1 MERKDLTE
9 LGIEAEA
16 VDKIMEMYGKDVNPI
31 KQENESLK
39 AEVKSY
45 KEQVAD
51 RDNQLD
57 EIKTKVGDE
66 EGLKATIEA
75 LKNAN
80 KSKDEAHQNLVN
92 QVKLDYEIKLAL
104 NEAGAK
110 NERAVKALIDLDT
123 VKINEDG
130 QLIGLNEQL
139 ANLKSTDDYLFNA
152 THVNN
157 IDDSQNNSEQ
167 TPPPSLNPGG
177 AQGNN
182 GKEPDPEAIG
192 KAQADRLF
200 GKKE

>member
-39 AEVKSY
+39 AEVKSF

-57 EIKTKVGDE
+57 EIKTKVGDAE
-66 EGLKATIEA
+66 ALNATIDS
-75 LKNAN
+75 LKQAN
-80 KSKDEAHQNLVN
+80 KDKDEAHQNLVN

-139 ANLKSTDDYLFNA
+139 TNLKSTDDYLFNGPINPKDKDI
-152 THVNN
+152 NN
-157 IDDSQNNSEQ
+157 NQEKPLNN
-167 TPPPSLNPGG
+167 LNPGG
-177 AQGNN
+177 LQGNG
-182 GKEPDPEAIG
+182 GKDPDLSEVG
-192 KAQADRLF
+192 KAHAKRLF
-200 GKKE
+200 NKE

>member
-39 AEVKSY
+39 AEVKSF

-57 EIKTKVGDE
+57 EIKTKVGDAE
-66 EGLKATIEA
+66 ALNATIDS
-75 LKNAN
+75 LKQAN
-80 KSKDEAHQNLVN
+80 KDKDEAHQNLVN

-139 ANLKSTDDYLFNA
+139 TNLKSTDDYLFNCPINPKDKDI
-152 THVNN
+152 NN
-157 IDDSQNNSEQ
+157 DPEKPPNN
-167 TPPPSLNPGG
+167 LNPGG
-177 AQGNN
+177 QQGNG
-182 GKEPDPEAIG
+182 GKDPDLSEVG
-192 KAQADRLF
+192 KAHAKRLF
-200 GKKE
+200 NKD

>member
-1 MERKDLTE
+1 MERKDLME

-39 AEVKSY
+39 AEVKSF

-57 EIKTKVGDE
+57 EIKTKVGDAE
-66 EGLKATIEA
+66 ALNATIDS
-75 LKNAN
+75 LKQAN
-80 KSKDEAHQNLVN
+80 KDKDEAHQNLVN

-139 ANLKSTDDYLFNA
+139 TNLKSTDDYLFNCPINPENKDI
-152 THVNN
+152 NN
-157 IDDSQNNSEQ
+157 NPEKPPNN
-167 TPPPSLNPGG
+167 LNPGG
-177 AQGNN
+177 LQGNG
-182 GKEPDPEAIG
+182 GKDPDLSEVG
-192 KAQADRLF
+192 KAHAKRLF
-200 GKKE
+200 NKE

>member
-16 VDKIMEMYGKDVNPI
+16 VDKIMEMYGKVVNPI
-31 KQENESLK
+31 KQDNESLK

-45 KEQVAD
+45 KDQVAD

-57 EIKTKVGDE
+57 EIKSKVGDAE
-66 EGLKATIEA
+66 ALNATIDS
-75 LKNAN
+75 LKQAN
-80 KSKDEAHQNLVN
+80 KDKDEAHQNLVN
-92 QVKLDYEIKLAL
+92 QVKLDYEIKLTL

-130 QLIGLNEQL
+130 QLIGLEEQL
-139 ANLKSTDDYLFNA
+139 TNLKSTDDYLFNGPINPDNKDDKDKQ
-152 THVNN
+152 VN
-157 IDDSQNNSEQ
+157 
-167 TPPPSLNPGG
+167 PPINLNPGS

-182 GKEPDPEAIG
+182 GKEPDAATQG
-192 KAQADRLF
+192 KVMADRLF
-200 GKKE
+200 GTNQ

>member
-39 AEVKSY
+39 AEVKSF

-57 EIKTKVGDE
+57 EIKTKVGDAE
-66 EGLKATIEA
+66 ALNATIDS
-75 LKNAN
+75 LKQAN
-80 KSKDEAHQNLVN
+80 KDKDEAHQNLVN

-110 NERAVKALIDLDT
+110 MK
-123 VKINEDG
+123 
-130 QLIGLNEQL
+130 EQL
-139 ANLKSTDDYLFNA
+139 KL
-152 THVNN
+152 
-157 IDDSQNNSEQ
+157 
-167 TPPPSLNPGG
+167 
-177 AQGNN
+177 
-182 GKEPDPEAIG
+182 
-192 KAQADRLF
+192 
-200 GKKE
+200 

>member
-57 EIKTKVGDE
+57 EIKTKVGDAE
-66 EGLKATIEA
+66 ALNATIDS
-75 LKNAN
+75 LKQAN
-80 KSKDEAHQNLVN
+80 KDKDEAHQNLVN

-139 ANLKSTDDYLFNA
+139 TNLKSTDDYLFNGPINPKDKDI
-152 THVNN
+152 NN
-157 IDDSQNNSEQ
+157 NQENPPNN
-167 TPPPSLNPGG
+167 LNPGG
-177 AQGNN
+177 QQGNG
-182 GKEPDPEAIG
+182 GKDPDPRELG
-192 KAQADRLF
+192 KSMADKLL

>member
-39 AEVKSY
+39 AEVKSF

-57 EIKTKVGDE
+57 EIKTKVGDAE
-66 EGLKATIEA
+66 ALNATIDS
-75 LKNAN
+75 LKQAN
-80 KSKDEAHQNLVN
+80 KDKDEAHQNLVN

-139 ANLKSTDDYLFNA
+139 TNLKSTDDYLFNGPINPKDKDI
-152 THVNN
+152 NN
-157 IDDSQNNSEQ
+157 NQENPPNN
-167 TPPPSLNPGG
+167 LNPGG
-177 AQGNN
+177 QQGNG
-182 GKEPDPEAIG
+182 GKDPDPRELG
-192 KAQADRLF
+192 KSMADKLL

>member
-39 AEVKSY
+39 AEVKSF

-57 EIKTKVGDE
+57 EIKTKVGDAE
-66 EGLKATIEA
+66 ALNATIDS
-75 LKNAN
+75 LKQAN
-80 KSKDEAHQNLVN
+80 KDKDEAHQNLVN
-92 QVKLDYEIKLAL
+92 KVKLDYEIKLAL

-139 ANLKSTDDYLFNA
+139 TNLKSTDDYLFNGPINPENKDIK
-152 THVNN
+152 NN
-157 IDDSQNNSEQ
+157 TEKPPNN
-167 TPPPSLNPGG
+167 LNPGG
-177 AQGNN
+177 QQGNG
-182 GKEPDPEAIG
+182 GKDPDPSELG
-192 KAQADRLF
+192 KSMADKLL

>member
-75 LKNAN
+75 LKEAN
-80 KSKDEAHQNLVN
+80 KQKDSAHQDLVN

-139 ANLKSTDDYLFNA
+139 TNLKSTDDYLFNA
-152 THVNN
+152 TNVNN
-157 IDDSQNNSEQ
+157 VDDSQNDSQ
-167 TPPPSLNPGG
+167 QLNPGG
-177 AQGNN
+177 QQGNN
-182 GKEPDPEAIG
+182 GKEPDLTEVG
-192 KAQADRLF
+192 KSHAKRLF
-200 GKKE
+200 NKE

>member
-39 AEVKSY
+39 AEVKSF

-57 EIKTKVGDE
+57 EIKAKVGDAE
-66 EGLKATIEA
+66 ALNATIDS
-75 LKNAN
+75 LKQAN
-80 KSKDEAHQNLVN
+80 KDKDEAHQNLVN
-92 QVKLDYEIKLAL
+92 KVKLDYEIKLAL

-139 ANLKSTDDYLFNA
+139 TNLKSTDDYLFNGPINPKDKDI
-152 THVNN
+152 NN
-157 IDDSQNNSEQ
+157 NQENPPNN
-167 TPPPSLNPGG
+167 LNPGG
-177 AQGNN
+177 QQGNG
-182 GKEPDPEAIG
+182 GKDPDPSELG
-192 KAQADRLF
+192 KSMADKLL

>member
-75 LKNAN
+75 LKVAN

-139 ANLKSTDDYLFNA
+139 TNLKSTDEYLFNA

-157 IDDSQNNSEQ
+157 VDDSQNDSEQ

-177 AQGNN
+177 AQGNTL
-182 GKEPDPEAIG
+182 GLG
-192 KAQADRLF
+192 F
-200 GKKE
+200 

>member
-16 VDKIMEMYGKDVNPI
+16 VDKIMEIYGKDVNPI

-39 AEVKSY
+39 AEVKSF

-57 EIKTKVGDE
+57 EIKTKVGDAE
-66 EGLKATIEA
+66 ALNATIDS
-75 LKNAN
+75 LKQAN
-80 KSKDEAHQNLVN
+80 KDKDEAHQNLVN

-139 ANLKSTDDYLFNA
+139 TNLKSTDDYLFNGPINPENKDI
-152 THVNN
+152 NN
-157 IDDSQNNSEQ
+157 NPEKPPNN
-167 TPPPSLNPGG
+167 LNPGG
-177 AQGNN
+177 LQGNG
-182 GKEPDPEAIG
+182 GKDPDLSEVG
-192 KAQADRLF
+192 KAHAKRLF
-200 GKKE
+200 NKE

>member
-1 MERKDLTE
+1 MERKDLME

-39 AEVKSY
+39 AEVKSF

-57 EIKTKVGDE
+57 EIKTKVGDAE
-66 EGLKATIEA
+66 ALNATIDS
-75 LKNAN
+75 LKQAN
-80 KSKDEAHQNLVN
+80 KDKDEAHQNLVN
-92 QVKLDYEIKLAL
+92 KVKLDYEIKLAL

-139 ANLKSTDDYLFNA
+139 TNLKSTDDYLFNGPIN
-152 THVNN
+152 TENKDIKNN
-157 IDDSQNNSEQ
+157 QEKSPNN
-167 TPPPSLNPGG
+167 LNPGG
-177 AQGNN
+177 QQGNG
-182 GKEPDPEAIG
+182 GKDPDPSELG
-192 KAQADRLF
+192 KSMADKLL

>member
-1 MERKDLTE
+1 MERKDLTD

-39 AEVKSY
+39 AEVKSF

-57 EIKTKVGDE
+57 EIKTKVGDAE
-66 EGLKATIEA
+66 ALNATIDS
-75 LKNAN
+75 LKQAN
-80 KSKDEAHQNLVN
+80 KDKDEAHQNLVN

-139 ANLKSTDDYLFNA
+139 TNLKSTDDYLFNGPINPKDKDI
-152 THVNN
+152 NN
-157 IDDSQNNSEQ
+157 NQENPPNN
-167 TPPPSLNPGG
+167 LNPGG
-177 AQGNN
+177 QQGNG
-182 GKEPDPEAIG
+182 GKDPDLSEVG
-192 KAQADRLF
+192 KAHAKRLF
-200 GKKE
+200 NKD

>member
-39 AEVKSY
+39 AEVKSF

-57 EIKTKVGDE
+57 EIKTKVGDAE
-66 EGLKATIEA
+66 ALNATIDS
-75 LKNAN
+75 LKQAN
-80 KSKDEAHQNLVN
+80 KDKDEAHQNLVN

-139 ANLKSTDDYLFNA
+139 TNLKSTDDYLFNGPINPKDKDI
-152 THVNN
+152 NN
-157 IDDSQNNSEQ
+157 DPEKPPNN
-167 TPPPSLNPGG
+167 LNPGG
-177 AQGNN
+177 QQGNG
-182 GKEPDPEAIG
+182 GKDPDPRELG
-192 KAQADRLF
+192 KSMADKLL

>member
-39 AEVKSY
+39 AEVKSF

-57 EIKTKVGDE
+57 EIKTKVGDAE
-66 EGLKATIEA
+66 ALNATIDS
-75 LKNAN
+75 LKQAN
-80 KSKDEAHQNLVN
+80 KDKDEAHQNLVN

-139 ANLKSTDDYLFNA
+139 TNLKSTDDYLFNG

-157 IDDSQNNSEQ
+157 VDDSQNNSQ
-167 TPPPSLNPGG
+167 QLNPGG
-177 AQGNN
+177 QQGNN
-182 GKEPDPEAIG
+182 GKKPDPEALG
-192 KAQADRLF
+192 KAQVDRIF

>member
-31 KQENESLK
+31 KQENETLK

-45 KEQVAD
+45 KDQVVD
-51 RDNQLD
+51 RDNQLE
-57 EIKTKVGDE
+57 EIKTKVGDAE
-66 EGLKATIEA
+66 ALNATIDS
-75 LKNAN
+75 LKQAN
-80 KSKDEAHQNLVN
+80 KDKDEAHQNLVN

-139 ANLKSTDDYLFNA
+139 TNLKSTDDYLFNGPIN
-152 THVNN
+152 TENKDINN
-157 IDDSQNNSEQ
+157 NPEN
-167 TPPPSLNPGG
+167 PPINLNPGG
-177 AQGNN
+177 SQGNN
-182 GKEPDPEAIG
+182 GKDPDLSEVG
-192 KAQADRLF
+192 KAHAKRLF
-200 GKKE
+200 NKE

>member
-39 AEVKSY
+39 AEVKSF

-57 EIKTKVGDE
+57 EIKTKVGDAE
-66 EGLKATIEA
+66 ALSATIDS
-75 LKNAN
+75 LKQAN
-80 KSKDEAHQNLVN
+80 KDKDEAHQNLVN

-139 ANLKSTDDYLFNA
+139 TNLKSTDDYLFNGPINPENKDIK
-152 THVNN
+152 NN
-157 IDDSQNNSEQ
+157 PEKPPNN
-167 TPPPSLNPGG
+167 LNPGG
-177 AQGNN
+177 LQGNG
-182 GKEPDPEAIG
+182 GKDPDPRELG
-192 KAQADRLF
+192 KSMADKLL

>member
-39 AEVKSY
+39 AEVKSF

-57 EIKTKVGDE
+57 EIKTKVGDAE
-66 EGLKATIEA
+66 ALNATIDS
-75 LKNAN
+75 LKQAN
-80 KSKDEAHQNLVN
+80 KDKDEAHQNLVN

-130 QLIGLNEQL
+130 QLIGLNKQL
-139 ANLKSTDDYLFNA
+139 TNLKSTDDYLFNGPINPKDKDI
-152 THVNN
+152 NN
-157 IDDSQNNSEQ
+157 NQENPPNN
-167 TPPPSLNPGG
+167 LNPGG
-177 AQGNN
+177 QQGNG
-182 GKEPDPEAIG
+182 GKDPDPRELG
-192 KAQADRLF
+192 KSMADKLL

>member
-39 AEVKSY
+39 AEVKSF

-57 EIKTKVGDE
+57 EIKTKVGDAE
-66 EGLKATIEA
+66 ALNATIDS
-75 LKNAN
+75 LKQAN
-80 KSKDEAHQNLVN
+80 KDKDEAHQNLVN

-139 ANLKSTDDYLFNA
+139 TNLKSTDDYLFNGPINPENKDI
-152 THVNN
+152 NN
-157 IDDSQNNSEQ
+157 NQEKPPNN
-167 TPPPSLNPGG
+167 LNPGG
-177 AQGNN
+177 LQGNG
-182 GKEPDPEAIG
+182 GKDPDLSEVG
-192 KAQADRLF
+192 KAHAKRLF
-200 GKKE
+200 NKE

>member
-39 AEVKSY
+39 AEVESF

-57 EIKTKVGDE
+57 EIKTKVGDAE
-66 EGLKATIEA
+66 ALNATIDS
-75 LKNAN
+75 LKQAN
-80 KSKDEAHQNLVN
+80 KDKDEAHQNLVN
-92 QVKLDYEIKLAL
+92 KVKLDYEIKLAL

-139 ANLKSTDDYLFNA
+139 TNLKSTDDYLFNGPINPENKDIK
-152 THVNN
+152 NN
-157 IDDSQNNSEQ
+157 TEKPPNN
-167 TPPPSLNPGG
+167 LNPGG
-177 AQGNN
+177 LQGNG
-182 GKEPDPEAIG
+182 GKDPDLSEVG
-192 KAQADRLF
+192 KAHAKRLF
-200 GKKE
+200 NKE

>member
-39 AEVKSY
+39 AEVKSF

-51 RDNQLD
+51 RDNQFD
-57 EIKTKVGDE
+57 EIKTKVGDAE
-66 EGLKATIEA
+66 ALNATIDS
-75 LKNAN
+75 LKQAN
-80 KSKDEAHQNLVN
+80 KDKDEAHQNLVN

-139 ANLKSTDDYLFNA
+139 TNLKSTDDYLFNGPINPKDKDI
-152 THVNN
+152 NN
-157 IDDSQNNSEQ
+157 NQENPRNN
-167 TPPPSLNPGG
+167 LNPGG
-177 AQGNN
+177 QQGNG
-182 GKEPDPEAIG
+182 GKDPDPRELG
-192 KAQADRLF
+192 KSMADKLL